1 MIIVEVTD
9 DIDSNFSDCNLK
21 YKVAIIKN
29 PLLSNKINGES
40 SFDNFTL
47 TLGQNELLLPDI
59 PAFVLE
65 HNFNDG

>member
-1 MIIVEVTD
+1 M
-9 DIDSNFSDCNLK
+9 K

-29 PLLSNKINGES
+29 PLLSNKITGRN

-47 TLGQNELLLPDI
+47 ELGQNELLLPDI

-65 HNFNDG
+65 HNFNDR